1 MKTIQEQLEY
11 VRKEKGFTQMYIAN
25 KLGITQSAYS
35 NYFTRNVEMRYSLV
49 SQICDAMGMSVVDVI
64 TYPDKYVPLDEK
76 PKECSE
82 CRKKDRIIEN
92 LNNYIEFLKN
102 QKK

>member
-64 TYPDKYVPLDEK
+64 TYPEKYVPLSEIK
-76 PKECSE
+76 NECSE
-82 CRKKDRIIEN
+82 CKKKDLIIEN
-92 LNNYIEFLKN
+92 LNNYIELLKK